1 MSKAAANIIVLERAG
16 ISDFCS
22 MKSTNP
28 AGHAKSWL
36 RPANIPAM
44 DARAPTDD
52 FYAILPI
59 FHDFTQVMDPGLF
72 QPLPGNW
79 VVGVADVMQSTKA
92 IAENRYKAVNMAGA
106 AVIVAVTNAMQ
117 GRDFP
122 FVFGGDGASFAVPP
136 GAAALARQ
144 ALAETATW
152 VQEDLDLT
160 LRVGMVPVA
169 DIRAQGLDVRVARY
183 APSENISIAMFSG
196 GGIAWADAAMKR
208 GEIVVPPAPPGAH
221 PDLSGLSCRYEEIP
235 ASRGIVL
242 SLVVAS
248 GPQARTETFRAAI
261 EEITRIV
268 EKTPDASRPVPGQR
282 LRLTW
287 PPAGADLEAR
297 ALRRA
302 GEPLWQ
308 RKIKVLAW
316 TLFAFLVMHFN
327 ITVGAFVPAKYKREL
342 IDNSDFRKFDDALRM
357 VLDCTPELAGEIER
371 HLAAR
376 AAKGIV
382 RFGTHRQHA
391 AMMTCF
397 TPSPTNSNHVHFI
410 DGSMGGYAMAAS
422 AMKAA
427 DG

>member
-1 MSKAAANIIVLERAG
+1 MNATAQ
-16 ISDFCS
+16 
-22 MKSTNP
+22 P
-28 AGHAKSWL
+28 
-36 RPANIPAM
+36 
-44 DARAPTDD
+44 DD
-52 FYAILPI
+52 FYASLPL
-59 FHDFTQVMDPGLF
+59 FRDFTQVMDPALF
-72 QPLPGNW
+72 KPLPGDW
-79 VVGVADVMQSTKA
+79 MVGVADVTQSTRA
-92 IAENRYKAVNMAGA
+92 IAENRYKAVNMADA

-122 FVFGGDGASFAVPP
+122 FVFGGDGASFAVPAE
-136 GAAALARQ
+136 AAALARQ

-183 APSENISIAMFSG
+183 APSENIAIAMFSG
-196 GGIAWADAAMKR
+196 GGMAWADSAMKH
-208 GEIVVPPAPPGAH
+208 GEIAVPKAAPGAH

-235 ASRGIVL
+235 ASRGLVL
-242 SLVVAS
+242 SLVVAP
-248 GPQARTETFRAAI
+248 GPQAQAESFRAAVEDI
-261 EEITRIV
+261 ARIV

-287 PPAGADLEAR
+287 PPPGADLEAR
-297 ALRRA
+297 ASRRA

-316 TLFAFLVMHFN
+316 TLFAFLVMRLN
-327 ITVGAFVPAKYKREL
+327 IKVGRFIPAKYTREL
-342 IDNSDFRKFDDALRM
+342 IDNSDFRKFDDSLRM
-357 VLDCTPELAGEIER
+357 VLDCTPALADEIEG
-371 HLAAR
+371 HLADC

-382 RFGTHRQHA
+382 RYGTHRQHA

-397 TPSPTNSNHVHFI
+397 TPSPTSSNHVHFI
-410 DGSMGGYAMAAS
+410 DGAMGGYAMAAS

-427 DG
+427 D